1 MSVDS
6 NREAPRIEVE
16 RERFELS
23 CGATLLV
30 HRRPFSAVTAV
41 RVHVRGGPGL
51 DPAGKEGVVHLTG
64 AFADQGTGARTD
76 QDIAAL
82 LEPEGGGVS
91 GDAMG
96 LSGAVAGT
104 AWRVL
109 MDVLG
114 ELVTDAAYPDAL
126 IERQLE
132 RMKSRLEVEADDPR
146 AQGGILFKRLVY
158 GEEHFL
164 GRNTYGDL
172 ESVSSI
178 TPADLRAHRSSNW
191 CGSRLVIAVVGD
203 VDPAE
208 VRDHAE
214 HAFQGVPVGAPHQRT
229 EPSFPP
235 IESRTAAFERER
247 QQVHVHLGHL
257 GIRRAHPD
265 YVPLAVMDHVLGT
278 GPGFTNRITQ
288 VLRDQLGLAY
298 SVHADIHGT
307 AGKLPCSHIGTS
319 PEGVRTA
326 VDGFVTEMR
335 RIGEEPVPGGGAR
348 WRRATSW
355 ASPWLRAS
363 LAARQYLVSAEVHGF
378 PADYLERL
386 PAEFAA
392 ATRRAAA
399 ATSPD
404 ACSIAVSGPRRAL
417 ARPLPVPAIPSLG
430 AAGRGGRRIHGGQRQ
445 RAPPPSA
452 LRRAYARP

>member
-1 MSVDS
+1 VSAAS
-6 NREAPRIEVE
+6 NGAAPRIEVE
-16 RERFELS
+16 RERFALS

-30 HRRPFSAVTAV
+30 HRRPSAAVTAV

-64 AFADQGTGARTD
+64 AFADQGTSARTD

-126 IERQLE
+126 IDRQLE
-132 RMKSRLEVEADDPR
+132 RMKTRLEVEADDPR

-172 ESVSSI
+172 ESVSGI
-178 TPADLRAHRSSNW
+178 TAADLRAHRSSNW

-203 VDPAE
+203 VDPSE
-208 VRDHAE
+208 VREHAE
-214 HAFQGVPVGAPHQRT
+214 RAFEGVPVGTPHERSS
-229 EPSFPP
+229 PSFPP
-235 IESRTAAFERER
+235 IEPRTAAFERDR
-247 QQVHVHLGHL
+247 QQVHVYLGHL

-298 SVHADIHGT
+298 TVHADIHGT
-307 AGKLPCSHIGTS
+307 AGKLPGMFRAYIGTS
-319 PEGVRTA
+319 PEHVRTA

-335 RIGEEPVPGGGAR
+335 RIGEEPVPEEELSVAKSYLVGSFAMGFERAA
-348 WRRATSW
+348 RRA
-355 ASPWLRAS
+355 
-363 LAARQYLVSAEVHGF
+363 QYLVSAEIHGF
-378 PADYLERL
+378 PEDHLERL

-392 ATRRAAA
+392 VTVEDVLRVAGEHLH
-399 ATSPD
+399 PD
-404 ACSIAVSGPRRAL
+404 ACAIAVSGPAVAL
-417 ARPLPVPAIPSLG
+417 
-430 AAGRGGRRIHGGQRQ
+430 
-445 RAPPPSA
+445 
-452 LRRAYARP
+452 